1 VALVD
6 LTQHIAR
13 LSEALATL
21 LSPHELQDHPH
32 AAALV
37 PGGSC
42 VTFEN
47 ISFRYPEGRQV
58 FDNFSL
64 TLEKGQRVGL
74 VGPSGGGKSTLIALL
89 ERFYD
94 LPSGR
99 ILIDG
104 QDISR
109 TTLASLQQAIAIVPQ
124 DTALF
129 NRSLMENIRYG
140 RPEATDDEVWEA
152 AIAARCSFI
161 QNLPAGLGTIVGD
174 RGAKLSGGQRQRVAI
189 ARAFLKNSPILLLDE
204 ATSSLDSEVE
214 EAIREALE
222 RLMRGRTVIAVAHRL
237 STLRNFDRI
246 IVLRKGKIVQDG
258 DPERLLRV
266 DGPYR
271 TLIMQ
276 EVSRLADQAA

>member
-1 VALVD
+1 
-6 LTQHIAR
+6 
-13 LSEALATL
+13 
-21 LSPHELQDHPH
+21 LSPHELRDHPQ
-32 AAALV
+32 AAALI
-37 PGGSC
+37 PGGAR
-42 VTFEN
+42 VVFEN
-47 ISFRYPEGRQV
+47 VSFRYPEGRQV
-58 FDNFSL
+58 FENFSL

-89 ERFYD
+89 QRFYD
-94 LPSGR
+94 LQSGR

-109 TTLASLQQAIAIVPQ
+109 TTQASLQQAIAIVPQ

-140 RPEATDDEVWEA
+140 RPEATDDEIWEA

-161 QNLPAGLGTIVGD
+161 QNLPAGLDTIVGD
-174 RGAKLSGGQRQRVAI
+174 RGTKLSGGQRQRVAI

-204 ATSSLDSEVE
+204 ATSSLDSEAE
-214 EAIREALE
+214 EAIREALQ

-258 DPERLLRV
+258 DPERLMQV
-266 DGPYR
+266 EGPYR
-271 TLIMQ
+271 TLITQ
-276 EVSRLADQAA
+276 EMSRLADQAA